1 MIGRDTNIAQKTPDF
16 ATVKGEVMKFFEKL
30 VESKERTLLLREL
43 IKEEVG
49 LNKMENFLASHVIF
63 CVVWGRGETRG

>member
-1 MIGRDTNIAQKTPDF
+1 
-16 ATVKGEVMKFFEKL
+16 MKCFEKL